1 MFEPLYS
8 IRDVDVIH
16 RDKNEWDMPRVRGS
30 SILILSYGAWN
41 ILVIAPLLTGSMA
54 KITAGLANSLLLCVL
69 RAWNTTGEIQ
79 GSRGKRIVLSN
90 QPNDVEASRYE
101 KGDSGAGRSLGPL
114 MESTVDG
121 SSC

>member
-1 MFEPLYS
+1 
-8 IRDVDVIH
+8 
-16 RDKNEWDMPRVRGS
+16 MPWVRGS

-90 QPNDVEASRYE
+90 EPNDVEVLE
-101 KGDSGAGRSLGPL
+101 MMGGLID
-114 MESTVDG
+114 
-121 SSC
+121 

>member
-1 MFEPLYS
+1 
-8 IRDVDVIH
+8 
-16 RDKNEWDMPRVRGS
+16 MPWVRGS
-30 SILILSYGAWN
+30 SILMLSYSAWN

-79 GSRGKRIVLSN
+79 GN
-90 QPNDVEASRYE
+90 EPNDVEASRYE
-101 KGDSGAGRSLGPL
+101 KADSGAGRSLGPL

>member
-1 MFEPLYS
+1 
-8 IRDVDVIH
+8 
-16 RDKNEWDMPRVRGS
+16 
-30 SILILSYGAWN
+30 
-41 ILVIAPLLTGSMA
+41 MA

-90 QPNDVEASRYE
+90 EPNDVEASRYE
-101 KGDSGAGRSLGPL
+101 KADSGAGRSLGPL

>member
-1 MFEPLYS
+1 MSGTCHGFEEVVFS
-8 IRDVDVIH
+8 
-16 RDKNEWDMPRVRGS
+16 
-30 SILILSYGAWN
+30 ILSYGAWN

-90 QPNDVEASRYE
+90 EPSDVEASRYE
-101 KGDSGAGRSLGPL
+101 KADSGAGRSLGPL